1 MNRVW
6 LLSIGLAPLTAI
18 AQVELVPEATPQTV
32 FAAGPQE
39 VRVTLHNPGSQTAEA
54 DIQTRLFQL
63 TQASAVPIG
72 DVRPWK
78 KMQVLPRQTVL
89 ETVTIPFPEVR
100 AATRFRLELVGI
112 GRTEVLAYPPDLLKR
127 LQTLAGDPPL
137 GVFDP
142 DRQLKPLLKRAGVNV
157 ADFEIEP
164 TNCRL
169 ALVWSSAENLPD
181 SVVSRV
187 KTGMA
192 AVWIRPSR
200 VPTTYAARLG
210 AGVVVVVPAATLGG
224 LADAPQPQL
233 NLIRDAE
240 LALEPDALRL
250 PSHNRTE

>member
-89 ETVTIPFPEVR
+89 ETVTIPFPEVWNWSGSGGR
-100 AATRFRLELVGI
+100 RCWRIRLI
-112 GRTEVLAYPPDLLKR
+112 
-127 LQTLAGDPPL
+127 
-137 GVFDP
+137 
-142 DRQLKPLLKRAGVNV
+142 
-157 ADFEIEP
+157 
-164 TNCRL
+164 C
-169 ALVWSSAENLPD
+169 
-181 SVVSRV
+181 
-187 KTGMA
+187 
-192 AVWIRPSR
+192 
-200 VPTTYAARLG
+200 
-210 AGVVVVVPAATLGG
+210 
-224 LADAPQPQL
+224 
-233 NLIRDAE
+233 
-240 LALEPDALRL
+240 
-250 PSHNRTE
+250 